1 MTSFA
6 ANFLPPDPLLD
17 LRQRSSSATPTRVLV
32 VDDTASI
39 HEDFRKILRST
50 KSIHTVLA
58 ELHGARPVVE
68 DPVFEV
74 TCVHQ
79 GQDGFAAVQESVRNA
94 RPFAVA
100 FVDMRMPP
108 GWDGV
113 ETIARLWSVDPDLQV
128 VLCTAYSDYS
138 WAEITQRLGVSDRLV
153 ILKKPFDV
161 IEVLHLAHV
170 MAEKRGLLERLR
182 GHMANL
188 EQTVAQRT
196 RELIGAQAQLLAD
209 IARRK
214 QVELELR
221 KLSRAV
227 DQSPV
232 SIVITD
238 TSGTIDY
245 VNPRFC
251 ALTGY
256 GLEEVRGKNA
266 RILKS
271 GEMPVAVYR
280 ELWAVITGGDEWSGR
295 LHNKKKNGE
304 RYWESAVISP
314 IRNEAGDITHFVAVK
329 EDITEKKKAE
339 TALRE
344 SEERHR
350 SLFERSLECMFV
362 HDFEGRLLDL
372 NPAAFA
378 LLGYGREELASL
390 TLASLLPP
398 ADVPRARAVVETV
411 RSVGAQA
418 GVTEFMLVRC
428 DKSLVPVETKSSLVM
443 REGRPYAVQT
453 MARDITERR
462 RADDAMRSQ
471 LVLRERLAKIAAN
484 APGII
489 YTFRLRADGSSC
501 MPYAS
506 PMIAELFGVQ
516 PADWTE
522 DAAPFFELVP
532 SDERALLRASIAESA
547 RTMASW
553 RAEFQ
558 VQHPAKGLL
567 WIEGQA
573 TPERE
578 PDGGTLWHGFMSDIS
593 ERKRTARELVEHK
606 DGEERS
612 RRALEQ
618 ERELNLVKSR
628 FVSLVSHEFRS
639 PLCVINMAAA
649 LMADY
654 LERMTAEERSGNIR
668 QIQRAVA
675 RMTQMMEDLLL
686 HEKMN
691 CGKIENTPDCLDLEL
706 LCSGLAEE
714 FPNRREMI
722 DCVIAPEASH
732 AFVDERILLHI
743 LGNLVGN
750 AVKYSADEQRVMLSV
765 KRVAP
770 VGVANGADWLL
781 FEVSDS
787 GIGIPEADL
796 ENIFQTFHRSNNVG
810 NRPGTGMGLAIVKQF
825 VDLLE
830 GMIEVDS
837 RVDQGTRVR
846 VFLPI
851 AYSIDEYSAGSEND
865 APLRDP
871 FPDL

>member
-1 MTSFA
+1 MTFFA
-6 ANFLPPDPLLD
+6 ANFLPSNPLLD
-17 LRQRSSSATPTRVLV
+17 MRQRPSSAKPTRVLV

-39 HEDFRKILRST
+39 HEDFRKILRPT
-50 KSIHTVLA
+50 KSIQTLIA
-58 ELHGARPVVE
+58 ELHGASPVVE

-79 GQDGFAAVQESVRNA
+79 GRDGFAAVEESVKNA
-94 RPFAVA
+94 RPFSVA

-113 ETIARLWSVDPDLQV
+113 ETIARLWGVDPDLQV

-138 WAEITQRLGVSDRLV
+138 WAAITRRLGVSDRLV

-170 MAEKRGLLERLR
+170 MAEKRALLERLR
-182 GHMANL
+182 DHMANL
-188 EQTVAQRT
+188 EQTVAERT
-196 RELIGAQAQLLAD
+196 RELIGAQAQLLGD

-214 QVELELR
+214 QVESELR

-238 TSGTIDY
+238 TSGVIDY

-251 ALTGY
+251 AITGY
-256 GLEEVRGKNA
+256 SPDEVRGQNA

-271 GEMPVAVYR
+271 GEMPDSVYR
-280 ELWAVITGGDEWSGR
+280 QLWTVITGGNEWSGR

-304 RYWESAVISP
+304 LYWESTVISP
-314 IRNEAGDITHFVAVK
+314 IRNADGAITHFVAVK

-362 HDFEGRLLDL
+362 HDFDGRILDL

-378 LLGYGREELASL
+378 LLGYERQELASL
-390 TLASLLPP
+390 TVASLLLPT
-398 ADVPRARAVVETV
+398 DVPRARALVEEV
-411 RSVGAQA
+411 RSVGAHA
-418 GVTEFMLVRC
+418 GVTELTLVRR
-428 DKSLVPVETKSSLVM
+428 DKKLVPVETRSSLVM
-443 REGRPYAVQT
+443 REGRPCAVQT

-462 RADDAMRSQ
+462 RADDAMRAQ
-471 LVLRERLAKIAAN
+471 LALRERLAKIAAN

-516 PADWTE
+516 PADWCE

-532 SDERALLRASIAESA
+532 PDERAPLRASIAESA
-547 RTMASW
+547 RTMESW
-553 RAEFQ
+553 HAEFQ
-558 VQHPAKGLL
+558 VLHPVKGLL
-567 WIEGQA
+567 WIESQA

-578 PDGGTLWHGFMSDIS
+578 HDGGILWHGFMSDIS

-618 ERELNLVKSR
+618 ERELNVVKSR

-649 LMADY
+649 MMADY
-654 LERMTAEERSGNIR
+654 LEMMTAEERSGNIR
-668 QIQRAVA
+668 QIQRAVT

-691 CGKIENTPDCLDLEL
+691 CGKIENTPDCLDLDL
-706 LCSGLAEE
+706 LCSALVEE
-714 FPNRREMI
+714 FPQRREMI
-722 DCVIAPEASH
+722 DCVIAPEAAH

-743 LGNLVGN
+743 LENLLGN
-750 AVKYSADEQRVMLSV
+750 AVKYSADDQQVKLSV
-765 KRVAP
+765 TRVAP
-770 VGVANGADWLL
+770 EGAANGPDWLL

-787 GIGIPEADL
+787 GIGIPEADR
-796 ENIFQTFHRSNNVG
+796 EKIFHTFHRSSNVG

-825 VDLLE
+825 VDLLK
-830 GMIEVDS
+830 GMIQVES
-837 RVDQGTRVR
+837 RLGQGTTVR
-846 VFLPI
+846 VHLPI
-851 AYSIDEYSAGSEND
+851 AYSATEYEERTDGNVPPRE
-865 APLRDP
+865 P